1 MMVFTFGGIATS
13 TFSPG
18 GPGAA
23 IVELMLIAAFGS
35 LVNYVVSALGQGQ
48 IASMIKLVT
57 VFSCIG
63 IVIAQILKAIGSICR
78 GFLVPILLNFCQK

>member
-1 MMVFTFGGIATS
+1 MMVYTFGGIAGA
-13 TFSPG
+13 TFSLG

-23 IVELMLIAAFGS
+23 IVELMLIASFGS

-63 IVIAQILKAIGSICR
+63 IVISQILKAIGAICS
-78 GFLVPILLNFCQK
+78 GFGVSL